1 MMIGLSSINCV
12 IVSPFFNSVMSG
24 DTQWV
29 PIGDQATQVSVLVYF
44 ELADVHDFYYDFA
57 AGGGLSCS
65 QQYSHC

>member
-1 MMIGLSSINCV
+1 MKAVGPLSLSLQL
-12 IVSPFFNSVMSG
+12 
-24 DTQWV
+24 TQWV